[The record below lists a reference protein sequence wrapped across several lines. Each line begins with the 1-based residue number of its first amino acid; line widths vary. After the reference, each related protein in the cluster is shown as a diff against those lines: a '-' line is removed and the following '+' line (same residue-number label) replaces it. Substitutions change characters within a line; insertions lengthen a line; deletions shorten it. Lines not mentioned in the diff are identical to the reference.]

1 MNEGMKIALIQTD
14 IQWQQPAENI
24 RRAEEVVRQLEPGTA
39 MAVFPEMF
47 STGFC
52 INPDPEMAAEG
63 SATILRMK
71 EMAISFGTALCGSV
85 ILSEDDKILNRF
97 FAALPDGTVIT
108 YDKRHL
114 FRMGDEHHV
123 FTAGTKRVTF
133 EYKGIRFLPQICYD
147 LRFPV
152 FSRNR
157 NDYDAMIYVAN
168 WPALRYEPWKKLLMA
183 RGIENYSYCIGVNRV
198 GTDGN
203 GYEYSGNSMA
213 SDYNGTV
220 LCESTQRKEEILY
233 AEINMEK
240 LANFRQKFPV
250 WMDGDDF
257 ELAL

>member
-1 MNEGMKIALIQTD
+1 MKIALLQTD
-14 IQWQQPAENI
+14 IIWHNPQGNLEHADELLM
-24 RRAEEVVRQLEPGTA
+24 QLEADTQL
-39 MAVFPEMF
+39 AVFPEMF

-52 INPDPEMAAEG
+52 INPSVELAAEG
-63 SATILRMK
+63 SRTIEAVK
-71 EMAISFGTALCGSV
+71 AMAGKRGIAVCGSV
-85 ILSEDDKILNRF
+85 ICYENEKFFNRF
-97 FAALPDGTVIT
+97 FAAPPDGKVIT

-123 FTAGTKRVTF
+123 YTAGTKRITF

-157 NDYDAMIYVAN
+157 NDYDVVIYVAN
-168 WPALRYEPWKKLLMA
+168 WPSLRYEPWRKLLMA
-183 RGIENYSYCIGVNRV
+183 RGIENYCYCIGVNRV

-220 LCESTQRKEEILY
+220 LCESTERKEEILY
-233 AEINMEK
+233 ADISMEK
-240 LANFRQKFPV
+240 LANFRAKFPV
-250 WMDGDDF
+250 WMDGDEF
-257 ELAL
+257 ELKL

>member
-1 MNEGMKIALIQTD
+1 MKIALLQTD
-14 IQWQQPAENI
+14 IIWKRPEENLKHVSEI
-24 RRAEEVVRQLEPGTA
+24 IQGLTSGTE
-39 MAVFPEMF
+39 MLVLPEMF

-52 INPDPEMAAEG
+52 IDPSIELAAEG
-63 SATILRMK
+63 SKTVEAIK
-71 EMAISFGTALCGSV
+71 AMAVKSGIAICGSV
-85 ILSEDDKILNRF
+85 IYYENKKIFNRF

-123 FTAGTKRVTF
+123 FTAGAKRVTF

-157 NDYDAMIYVAN
+157 NDYDVVIYVAN
-168 WPALRYEPWKKLLMA
+168 WPALRYEPWRKLLMA
-183 RGIENYSYCIGVNRV
+183 RGVENYSYCIGVNRV

-220 LCESTQRKEEILY
+220 LCESTERKEEILY
-233 AEINMEK
+233 ADISMDK
-240 LANFRQKFPV
+240 LANFRSKFPV
-250 WMDGDDF
+250 WMDGDEFD
-257 ELAL
+257 LKL